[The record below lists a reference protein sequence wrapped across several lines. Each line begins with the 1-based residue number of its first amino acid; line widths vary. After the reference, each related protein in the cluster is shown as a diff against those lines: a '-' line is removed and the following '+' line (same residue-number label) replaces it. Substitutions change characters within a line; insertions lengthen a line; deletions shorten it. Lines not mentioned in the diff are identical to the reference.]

1 MTLLKLNRLA
11 LSALISGLLLA
22 LHSSAFANTEAQP
35 FRITMVV
42 FRGCEEAC
50 EGFKSYWSNR
60 NIPVKIEVLDAK
72 TDIKRLPEFVK
83 QVKASK
89 PDLLVTWGTT
99 VSLEMLGTTDNVD
112 PAKHVTDIP
121 ALFMIASTPV
131 GSKLVKSLN
140 APGRN
145 VSGTLY
151 IVPVATQL
159 KTARLYMPFK
169 RVGYISNSTEDNSK
183 IVQQELELAQF
194 DFGFDLVA
202 VNVPLN
208 AAGKPDPSTLP
219 DLIAELAKNKVD
231 LLYFAPDTFL
241 LLNRNVITKEAV
253 KRKIAVLAVSE
264 AVVRESDAL
273 FGVVNRY
280 YTVGQLTASK
290 AELILVKKI
299 APKDIPVVAPP
310 GFTLIVNMGVAKALN
325 KYPPLRIVKIAEVV
339 Q

>member
-1 MTLLKLNRLA
+1 MTLLKLSRVA
-11 LSALISGLLLA
+11 LTACTSLLLLFGGTSTLA
-22 LHSSAFANTEAQP
+22 AEVKP

-50 EGFKSYWSNR
+50 EGFISYWWNR
-60 NIPVKIEVLDAK
+60 KIPVEIEVLDAK
-72 TDIKRLPEFVK
+72 TDIKQIPEFVK
-83 QVKASK
+83 HVKATK

-99 VSLEMLGTTDNVD
+99 VSLQMLGTVDNVD

-121 ALFMIASTPV
+121 AVFMIASTPV

-145 VSGTLY
+145 VTGTLY

-159 KTARLYMPFK
+159 STARLYMPFK
-169 RVGYISNSTEDNSK
+169 RVGYIANSTEDNST

-194 DFGFDLVA
+194 DFNFDLVA

-208 AAGKPDPSTLP
+208 AAGKPDASSLP
-219 DLIAELAKNKVD
+219 GLIDELAKNKVD

-241 LLNRNVITKEAV
+241 LLNRDVITKEAV
-253 KRKIAVLAVSE
+253 KRQIPVLAVSE
-264 AVVRESDAL
+264 AIVREADAL

-280 YTVGQLTASK
+280 STVGQLTASK
-290 AELILVKKI
+290 AEMILVKKI
-299 APKDIPVVAPP
+299 DPKNIPVVAPP
-310 GFTLIVNMGVAKALN
+310 GFTLIVTMGIARELQ
-325 KYPPLRIVKIAEVV
+325 KYPPLRVVKIAETV